1 MARRPRAQSRK
12 PQSNLVTPLAVFV
25 VLFVFS
31 FGLALYSYMSWRDLD
46 RKIYGNFDGTSEFEE
61 LDSKGEEYFGYL
73 ALLEQ
78 EQNKRRKDLR
88 EKKDLEDII
97 GISHVDRLGDE
108 FAKLG
113 EEINRIYES
122 KGQDVTFVEFMRQ
135 LADEKK
141 NFEQRLNNATAAKD
155 KMNADLS
162 AAREKSATNTRS
174 LNGRIDELQ
183 SALDRKNRQIAT
195 LDDSHRDTVSK
206 LANKIYT
213 AKTKNQKLHDEYE
226 KKSQRVARDLARVEK
241 ALKEVQSQKVGGR
254 EFKIDY
260 AEQDGVVIN
269 VDKLGES
276 CSVDI
281 GRKHGAQVGMQ
292 FVVYEAG
299 PGGKRREKG
308 TIELKKIHA
317 DFSIAEVTSIED
329 DLDPIL
335 TEDIVISPIFKRG
348 APLTFVLEADID
360 RLDKETLARK
370 IERYGNRVAEGV
382 TPQTDFVVIKDMPGE
397 MAEEAG
403 KWAIR
408 VIRLSDI
415 EKVLGES

>member
-1 MARRPRAQSRK
+1 
-12 PQSNLVTPLAVFV
+12 

>member
-12 PQSNLVTPLAVFV
+12 TQSNLVTPLAVFV

-46 RKIYGNFDGTSEFEE
+46 RKIYGSLKGPSQFEK
-61 LDSKGEEYFGYL
+61 LDITREEYIGYL
-73 ALLEQ
+73 AQLEQ
-78 EQNKRRKDLR
+78 QR
-88 EKKDLEDII
+88 EALSQALGEKNDLESMI
-97 GISHVDRLGDE
+97 GISHVERLGDE

-113 EEINRIYES
+113 EEINKIYES

-141 NFEQRLNNATAAKD
+141 NFEERLNNATAAKD
-155 KMNADLS
+155 KMNADLRTD
-162 AAREKSATNTRS
+162 REKFATKSKR
-174 LNGRIDELQ
+174 LNGSIAELQ
-183 SALDRKNRQIAT
+183 SALDSKNRQTAT
-195 LDDSHRDTVSK
+195 LDDSHRDTVSR
-206 LANKIYT
+206 LGNDIHA
-213 AKTKNQKLHDEYE
+213 AKTKNQKLHEEYE
-226 KKSQRVARDLARVEK
+226 KKFQVAARELARVEK
-241 ALKEVQSQKVGGR
+241 ALKELQSEKVGGK

-269 VDKLGES
+269 VGKLGES

-292 FVVYEAG
+292 FVIYESG

-308 TIELKKIHA
+308 TIELKKIHT
-317 DFSIAEVTSIED
+317 DFSIAEVISIKDE
-329 DLDPIL
+329 LDPIL

-360 RLDKETLARK
+360 RLDKEALARK
-370 IERYGNRVAEGV
+370 IEKYGNRVAEGV
-382 TPQTDFVVIKDMPGE
+382 TSQTDFVVIKEMPGQ
-397 MAEEAG
+397 MAEEAD

-408 VIRLSDI
+408 VIRMSDI